1 MIGKPSYIVSE
12 YSYWNELSINPN
24 AIPIL
29 EQNLDQINWEN
40 LSMNPYAIHILE
52 KNLDK
57 VEWSWLSKNPNA
69 IPILEKNKKKIEWIN
84 FQLNPNVIQLVK
96 FLDTEKMRENCKTFA
111 EELTAYVF
119 HPSRLVRLCNT
130 YGLDLEEYFE
140 CV

>member
-57 VEWSWLSKNPNA
+57 IDWTTLSTNPNA
-69 IPILEKNKKKIEWIN
+69 IPILERNIDKVRW
-84 FQLNPNVIQLVK
+84 FFLSLNPNAIHLLAP
-96 FLDTEKMRENCKTFA
+96 LDHKIMKDNMKVFNQELTEYVMNPVRLLGLCKQYDISF
-111 EELTAYVF
+111 EELV
-119 HPSRLVRLCNT
+119 
-130 YGLDLEEYFE
+130 EYY
-140 CV
+140 